1 MGGGAKETRLGSASN
16 LEPPLIQWTM
26 DHGPRMGLRQKTLWA
41 RLQYLDVCTC
51 RTQCNTL
58 CLTDRQKK
66 LPGMPCGGGE
76 SMQARS
82 AMRALQART
91 DSQLQ
96 SRLLEGR
103 QQTRGGDKQTR
114 PCAVGGGGG
123 NSSSKEGWRSKRCKS
138 HSMDEQAEAGRRERS
153 TPDAS
158 CKPHARKRPVGPSVL
173 HRFAFFLGASGAAG
187 PMARRQRLGQ
197 RGGAGL
203 PKPTRPQ
210 FLPTTSIAPARRGTL
225 LCAHCVRRVAE
236 SDNVSQHPQGSD

>member
-1 MGGGAKETRLGSASN
+1 M
-16 LEPPLIQWTM
+16 
-26 DHGPRMGLRQKTLWA
+26 
-41 RLQYLDVCTC
+41 YLPVV
-51 RTQCNTL
+51 RNTL
-58 CLTDRQKK
+58 CLTDRQEDASR
-66 LPGMPCGGGE
+66 GACGGGE

-91 DSQLQ
+91 DSSLQ
-96 SRLLEGR
+96 SRLREGR
-103 QQTRGGDKQTR
+103 QQTRGGQGDER
-114 PCAVGGGGG
+114 PWAVGGGGG
-123 NSSSKEGWRSKRCKS
+123 NSSSREGWRSKRCKS

-210 FLPTTSIAPARRGTL
+210 FLPTASIAPARRGTL
-225 LCAHCVRRVAE
+225 ACAHCVRRVTE
-236 SDNVSQHPQGSD
+236 SDNVSQHHPVGIRWRPMPAAVTWRASEQMIAAGRCLFVAESYSMSRRPQTSR